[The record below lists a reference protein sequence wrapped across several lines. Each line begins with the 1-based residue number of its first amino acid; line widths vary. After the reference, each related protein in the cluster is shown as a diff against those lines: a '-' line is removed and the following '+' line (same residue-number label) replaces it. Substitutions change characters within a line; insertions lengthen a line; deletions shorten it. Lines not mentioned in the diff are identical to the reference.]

1 MMKINFSSEDFVFM
15 AKPDE
20 YYIEGH
26 PTQCESDCSEWSSNK
41 LIESGWGFFNGLT
54 MVSYNGYNGELPR
67 MDGDTAS
74 FDEFNIYYK
83 GTLVNEMTY
92 EELQNLIISDNRD
105 MKIDSINGL

>member
-1 MMKINFSSEDFVFM
+1 MEKIDFSNEDFMFM
-15 AKPDE
+15 PKPDE

-26 PTQCESDCSEWSSNK
+26 PVKCDGDHTDWKSNK
-41 LIESGWGFFNGLT
+41 QIDDGWGFFIGLT
-54 MVSYNGYNGELPR
+54 MVSYKGYNGELPR

-92 EELQNLIISDNRD
+92 EGLYNMITRD
-105 MKIDSINGL
+105 SQLNKIL

>member
-1 MMKINFSSEDFVFM
+1 MKIDFSSEDFVFM
-15 AKPDE
+15 PKPDE

-26 PTQCESDCSEWSSNK
+26 PVQCDGDYTDWKDNK
-41 LIESGWGFFNGLT
+41 PIDDGWGFFNGLT
-54 MVSYNGYNGELPR
+54 MVSYKGYNGELPR